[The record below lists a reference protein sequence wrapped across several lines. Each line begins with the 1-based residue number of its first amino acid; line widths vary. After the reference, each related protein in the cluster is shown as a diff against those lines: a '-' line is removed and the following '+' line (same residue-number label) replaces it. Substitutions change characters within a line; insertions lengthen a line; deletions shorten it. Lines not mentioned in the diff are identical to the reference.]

1 MSILNV
7 NSANGAGMAFSVLK
21 GSSAYEIAVKNGFE
35 GTEQEWLESLKGGDP
50 LLLDSEKAEEY
61 KINSGW
67 GDRALAAIQR
77 GQQILVKVPNA
88 DGGTHTAIYSPVLMY
103 QVPNYE
109 NNYLYLFFLRDE
121 KQDLSGL
128 IGLPEGS
135 VNMPQYG
142 ELKMLLSKTYNEN
155 PLGQPHYNNSP
166 AVNNSNNKPV
176 FFISAENPSSS
187 DYPAIAYYDNP
198 NKFATVEEMVDA
210 YMAGTAYFFD
220 KNYEVA
226 SKIIGFSISSN
237 YPGGEVKPHFTI
249 GSENYLNNWYCL
261 KDSTSAELKSAMA
274 KYLP

>member
-7 NSANGAGMAFSVLK
+7 NSANGASMAFSVLK

-35 GTEQEWLESLKGGDP
+35 GTEQEWLDSLKGGDP
-50 LLLDSEKAEEY
+50 LLLDSEKVEKY
-61 KINSGW
+61 KTNPGW
-67 GDRALAAIQR
+67 GDRALAAIQK
-77 GQQILVKVPNA
+77 GQQILVKVTNA
-88 DGGTHTAIYSPVLMY
+88 DGGVHTAIYSPVLMY

-109 NNYLYLFFLRDE
+109 NNYLYLFFLKDE

-166 AVNNSNNKPV
+166 TIGNSNNGKPV
-176 FFISAENPSSS
+176 FFIQKAEN
-187 DYPAIAYYDNP
+187 DYIAYYDNP
-198 NKFATVEEMVDA
+198 TKFATVEEMVDI
-210 YMAGTAYFFD
+210 YMAGNAFFKSD
-220 KNYEVA
+220 KYL
-226 SKIIGFSISSN
+226 SKIVSFEISSF
-237 YPGGEVKPHFTI
+237 GGNAEDPVWI
-249 GSENYLNNWYCL
+249 SVLGSDNSRVTRVGPILDSS
-261 KDSTSAELKSAMA
+261 KDQLDSALA